1 MFLFSSS
8 AYFTLL
14 LLRSFVKKMS
24 IFVYFCV
31 VYRKKKPFLFNILEA
46 LARIQNKQTQN

>member
-24 IFVYFCV
+24 IFA
-31 VYRKKKPFLFNILEA
+31 LFTAKNSRFYL
-46 LARIQNKQTQN
+46 TY